1 MANMFAKLCKALLH
15 EFHTSV
21 GRIGTARTKPIV
33 EALSGFSD
41 EAQQGMVAFL
51 SPFLWVIAFLAPC
64 WFPQTPLSVESI
76 SRVILANHFFDHTF
90 FQIAHST
97 SGISHAILCVGSALN
112 R

>member
-51 SPFLWVIAFLAPC
+51 SPFLWVIAFLGSLLVPADSSFGGVHIKGDFGKP
-64 WFPQTPLSVESI
+64 
-76 SRVILANHFFDHTF
+76 FF
-90 FQIAHST
+90 
-97 SGISHAILCVGSALN
+97 
-112 R
+112 